1 MLLLEILWLSRAVL
15 GAEVGMIRIS
25 WLTRAS
31 EPCQEHSDQW
41 QPLRALHAQE
51 SLARK
56 QKQERR
62 QQQWSSVIFLERLL
76 CARHCA
82 NVT

>member
-31 EPCQEHSDQW
+31 EPCQEHSDSAEE
-41 QPLRALHAQE
+41 LMVLNCGVGE
-51 SLARK
+51 DS
-56 QKQERR
+56 
-62 QQQWSSVIFLERLL
+62 
-76 CARHCA
+76 
-82 NVT
+82 